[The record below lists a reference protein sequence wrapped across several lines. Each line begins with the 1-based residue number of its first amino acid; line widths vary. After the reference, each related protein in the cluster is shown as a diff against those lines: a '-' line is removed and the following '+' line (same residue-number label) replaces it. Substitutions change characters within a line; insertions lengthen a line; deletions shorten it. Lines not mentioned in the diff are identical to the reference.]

1 MKNEKMFRKIERLVA
16 TIGGR
21 YFTIENENSKDI
33 EITIYNSYWY
43 EIFRAIAYL
52 YNNLTFAPI
61 ETPNKQKFVLVND
74 FCGFDVRETNVTI
87 TIEPDMIQFPPFFT
101 AHKIS
106 NKDFE
111 DYFIGD

>member
-33 EITIYNSYWY
+33 EITVYNIFWY
-43 EIFRAIAYL
+43 EIFRSIAYL
-52 YNNLTFAPI
+52 YNNLILAPV
-61 ETPNKQKFVLVND
+61 ETSCKQKFALVND
-74 FCGFDVRETNVTI
+74 FCGFNIREMNVTI
-87 TIEPDMIQFPPFFT
+87 TIDTILSNQFIWSK

-106 NKDFE
+106 DEDFE